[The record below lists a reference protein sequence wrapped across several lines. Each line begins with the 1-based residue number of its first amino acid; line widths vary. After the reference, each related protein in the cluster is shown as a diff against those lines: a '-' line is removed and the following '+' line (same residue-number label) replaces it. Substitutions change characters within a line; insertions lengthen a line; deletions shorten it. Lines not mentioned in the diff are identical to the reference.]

1 MKTCP
6 GDLRGFSGRGGVG
19 RPQRHMS
26 CCQFAEALSSL
37 TWGTEDAAAHK
48 HVNKQKSCRELLAL
62 GSDDLWRQ
70 ARFRPKTCH
79 SFTSVGGCD
88 DRWFPSQKMRT
99 QRGPTLPS
107 GAVTYFSYV
116 SVAPSL

>member
-1 MKTCP
+1 MGWEGPKDT
-6 GDLRGFSGRGGVG
+6 GAAASLLRLFHHELG
-19 RPQRHMS
+19 
-26 CCQFAEALSSL
+26 
-37 TWGTEDAAAHK
+37 GTEAAAAHK

-70 ARFRPKTCH
+70 ARFHPKTCH
-79 SFTSVGGCD
+79 SFTSTGGCD
-88 DRWFPSQKMRT
+88 DPWFPSQKVRT
-99 QRGPTLPS
+99 QRAPAPSS